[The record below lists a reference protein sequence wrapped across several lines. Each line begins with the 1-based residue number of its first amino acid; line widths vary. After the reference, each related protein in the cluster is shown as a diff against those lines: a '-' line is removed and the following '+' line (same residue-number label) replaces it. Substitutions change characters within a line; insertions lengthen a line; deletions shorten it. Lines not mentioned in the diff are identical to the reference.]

1 MTRRHVCVRERAEE
15 NDMVDIDYEV
25 RPALSGHCPDFE
37 ARGFVADSAKI
48 VRVFP
53 KWTTLGEITII
64 ED

>member
-1 MTRRHVCVRERAEE
+1 
-15 NDMVDIDYEV
+15 MVDIDYEV
-25 RPALSGHCPDFE
+25 RPAVSGHCPDFE